1 MVFWITFVLQILKL
15 FIFTTFGSGDVQ
27 AWDSYDSKRDC
38 DMEGERRARFT
49 VAGDTTDDSN
59 ENSDNDSTTTTIDT
73 SDSELLLK

>member
-1 MVFWITFVLQILKL
+1 MLQILKL
-15 FIFTTFGSGDVQ
+15 FIFTIFGSGDVQ
-27 AWDSYDSKRDC
+27 AWDSYDSKTNC

-59 ENSDNDSTTTTIDT
+59 ENSDNDSTTIDT

>member
-59 ENSDNDSTTTTIDT
+59 ENSDNDSTTTIDT